1 MPRPCVR
8 LSHLDSPYVPS
19 AKSEHALPIFFKA
32 RQTLIAVPAQ
42 HRSVTDFGTKED
54 LIQACLASVHIPFF
68 LDGRVRLLRLFPS
81 SALQKCTSVARSHG
95 GLPGGGHAA
104 DWTDAWAQAFSGHRG
119 ATCVDGS
126 LTFVLRGKAWHFAPD
141 DPEVP
146 LSTTPFYSTTPPC
159 AGRGHVTVCG
169 AGRGGSRR
177 SWCTTRRTRRSRPAA
192 GASSRPCPRSV
203 TRRRRGRLRACRAVA
218 VVCVVCPSLREG
230 VLLLLSCVCV
240 CVFKKYPCRPLG

>member
-1 MPRPCVR
+1 MGPRRTSSRP
-8 LSHLDSPYVPS
+8 
-19 AKSEHALPIFFKA
+19 ALP
-32 RQTLIAVPAQ
+32 
-42 HRSVTDFGTKED
+42 RST
-54 LIQACLASVHIPFF
+54 S
-68 LDGRVRLLRLFPS
+68 PS
-81 SALQKCTSVARSHG
+81 SSTAGSASFASSPPLPCRSARASRAVTAVCQ
-95 GLPGGGHAA
+95 GGGRGEHPA

-203 TRRRRGRLRACRAVA
+203 TRRRRGRLRACRAAA

-230 VLLLLSCVCV
+230 ALLLLLSCVCV
-240 CVFKKYPCRPLG
+240 CSRSIRARRPFG